1 MRPISFLSLMEVMNK
16 DMITRWL
23 LTHLPT
29 RSGGRR
35 AAADPAEV
43 VGAIYYKLKTGCQWR
58 WLLVEALFTG
68 AALNWQGVY
77 YHFNAWSR
85 QWAWKNLWLAS
96 LRLHR
101 RTLNLSSVQ
110 LDGSHTLANNGGAAI
125 GYQGRKAGR
134 SINALFLAD
143 NQGLPLAMATPQAGN
158 QHDTFEL
165 ERVFTELCELLDA
178 AELRLGGL
186 FLNADKDFD
195 VSSLRQAC
203 ARRGIEVNI
212 PRNRRAA
219 DWQTDDDTP
228 LDPELYR
235 RRLVIE
241 RLNAWLDGFKA
252 LLVRYETSL
261 KTGCPCT
268 GWLLLYSCYENHRTS
283 HFLNR
288 FNKKSVIFQAVF

>member
-1 MRPISFLSLMEVMNK
+1 MEVLCK

-23 LTHLPT
+23 LPHLPT

-43 VGAIYYKLKTGCQWR
+43 VGAICYKLKTGCQWR
-58 WLLVEALFTG
+58 WLPVKALFTG
-68 AALNWQGVY
+68 TALSWQGVY
-77 YHFNAWSR
+77 DHFNEWGK
-85 QWAWKNLWLAS
+85 QGAWKNLWLTR

-101 RTLNLSSVQ
+101 RTLDLSSVQ
-110 LDGSHTLANNGGAAI
+110 LDGSHTLAKNGGAAI

-134 SINALFLAD
+134 TTNALFLAD
-143 NQGLPLAMATPQAGN
+143 NQGLPLAVATPQAGN

-165 ERVFTELCELLDA
+165 ERVFTELCELLEA
-178 AELRLGGL
+178 AELRLEGL
-186 FLNADKDFD
+186 FLNADKAFD

-261 KTGCPCT
+261 QNWLALHWLAFTV
-268 GWLLLYSCYENHRTS
+268 LLLRKITPPPTS
-283 HFLNR
+283 
-288 FNKKSVIFQAVF
+288 